1 MPPKA
6 PKVPKGG
13 ETLASI
19 LIGGTLYA
27 VAVTGLASLFEQ
39 AGDKK
44 DSKEEPKQ
52 AEPDWLQR
60 NFPVKEKGYY
70 MKQVGEEFRD
80 QNEKLKI
87 ERQHSP
93 STYDTSLFKLTEQ
106 DRLQAENMLKP

>member
-6 PKVPKGG
+6 PKGG

-27 VAVTGLASLFEQ
+27 VAVTGMASLFEK
-39 AGDKK
+39 ADDKK

-52 AEPDWLQR
+52 AEPNWLQR
-60 NFPVKEKGYY
+60 NFPAKEKGYY
-70 MKQVGEEFRD
+70 MKQVEEEFREHH
-80 QNEKLKI
+80 EKLEK
-87 ERQHSP
+87 ERQQSP
-93 STYDTSLFKLTEQ
+93 PTYDTSIFKLTEQ